1 MDITSLGLSQNSAL
15 EIASELILQQT
26 VIAEAHLDDET
37 RPENDGTNA
46 CTFLA
51 LAICDSSSATL
62 QGKGSHS
69 HLSWTDIAA
78 IADNIV
84 KDFPTKINH
93 LRNSSETYDL
103 SDAKVILESNNLLLK
118 KYQLTEECVSGN
130 GFLSETGGNELC
142 SALSCLPSDPNM
154 KFGVHTYTCLP
165 YAIVIGVYNNC
176 IFLVDTHP
184 IAKELDG
191 RGNRIVV
198 ATKDKSI
205 SSCKMI
211 TQWLLKRLKVSGV
224 NERTPQSLVWLVEDL
239 HKGINIMLPL
249 NNICGYILVS
259 SLTNEILAK
268 RRVDICI
275 IYIIFV

>member
-26 VIAEAHLDDET
+26 VIAEAHFDDET
-37 RPENDGTNA
+37 RPENDGANA

-51 LAICDSSSATL
+51 LAICDSLSATL
-62 QGKGSHS
+62 QGNGSHS
-69 HLSWTDIAA
+69 HHSWTDIAA

-93 LRNSSETYDL
+93 LRNLSETYDL

-130 GFLSETGGNELC
+130 GFLSEIGGNELC

-154 KFGVHTYTCLP
+154 KFGVYTYTCLP

-176 IFLVDTHP
+176 IFLLGTHP
-184 IAKELDG
+184 IAKELGG
-191 RGNRIVV
+191 RENRIVV

-239 HKGINIMLPL
+239 HKGINIMLLL